1 MRESKGRK
9 SNLVRGGV
17 LGDVVGESLDGDVL
31 LGGEP
36 VADFEKLDAA
46 LIEHLLQGIELLD

>member
-1 MRESKGRK
+1 MSRRGGSRIWLG
-9 SNLVRGGV
+9 GGV
-17 LGDVVGESLDGDVL
+17 LGDVVGEGLDGDVL

>member
-17 LGDVVGESLDGDVL
+17 LGDVVGEGLDGDVL
-31 LGGEP
+31 LGG
-36 VADFEKLDAA
+36 
-46 LIEHLLQGIELLD
+46 